1 MALNAH
7 PFGPASFPAA
17 LDAFSVKSMW
27 RIYVAQEIGALWP
40 TATIQFVPC
49 CRTE

>member
-17 LDAFSVKSMW
+17 LDTSSVKSMW